1 MARQVTSVSASW
13 RSDNAVTAWPK
24 LSVLAADLVDERL
37 VDAACAGRAPLF
49 DAEVPGEDDDDRRQ
63 RLEAA
68 ARICQSCPV
77 LAECNGVAREL
88 GRAAAGVWAGR
99 ARNLPAPV
107 GRPKGDAA

>member
-1 MARQVTSVSASW
+1 MI
-13 RSDNAVTAWPK
+13 WPK
-24 LSVLAADLVDERL
+24 VRALVADLADERL
-37 VDAACAGRAPLF
+37 IGAACTGRAPLF
-49 DAEVPGEDDDDRRQ
+49 DAEVPDEDDDDRRY

-68 ARICQSCPV
+68 ARICRSCPV
-77 LAECNGVAREL
+77 LVECNGVAREL